1 MEPKSIWKLVVV
13 IAVLLVFICV
23 GIANV
28 IKPRLSP
35 WQRGGEML
43 TDFNRLQVRLV
54 GAIFAGGAIYLLY
67 VVLRD
72 MTSAWKMKQ

>member
-1 MEPKSIWKLVVV
+1 MELKSIWKLVILTVV
-13 IAVLLVFICV
+13 LVVFVFV

-28 IKPRLSP
+28 IKPRLGP
-35 WQRGGEML
+35 WLRGGKML

-54 GAIFAGGAIYLLY
+54 GAIFAGGSIYLLY

-72 MTSAWKMKQ
+72 ITSNRR

>member
-1 MEPKSIWKLVVV
+1 
-13 IAVLLVFICV
+13 
-23 GIANV
+23 
-28 IKPRLSP
+28 
-35 WQRGGEML
+35 ML